1 MLGPKLQGTYDRLL
15 PIVQKHDKYAI
26 PSVGFNRS
34 YPWVLLS
41 SVILFVVF
49 TGLSLGY
56 FVPYLLLA
64 IILYFT
70 VSGGARIFLERKMR
84 AYNLNPDELVTYYSC
99 GIMIGIEN
107 LNSSTTKGK
116 PQLRKDYQR
125 LMERQARKL
134 LLVLETSWTHGN
146 FKLASNVFGESLSKL
161 KQGFRQ
167 KVIPCI
173 ENSDP
178 KHPEDLGRIETIL
191 LTLVLAQSVTDIEHL
206 NDSIVKLEAPAV
218 QRKGRFGRFS
228 NYLLQSRGI
237 KFLIQHKSTQHIL
250 AMSSI
255 VLVSLVV
262 YLIGFY
268 IVGASRDN
276 SYLTAAG
283 IGGALAVGYLF
294 QYGRR
299 QKEG

>member
-1 MLGPKLQGTYDRLL
+1 
-15 PIVQKHDKYAI
+15 V
-26 PSVGFNRS
+26 
-34 YPWVLLS
+34 
-41 SVILFVVF
+41 
-49 TGLSLGY
+49 
-56 FVPYLLLA
+56 
-64 IILYFT
+64 
-70 VSGGARIFLERKMR
+70 R
-84 AYNLNPDELVTYYSC
+84 AYNLSPDELVTYYSC

-107 LNSSTTKGK
+107 LNSPATKGK
-116 PQLRKDYQR
+116 AQLRKDYQR
-125 LMERQARKL
+125 PMEQQARKL
-134 LLVLETSWTHGN
+134 LSVLESSWTYGN

-178 KHPEDLGRIETIL
+178 EHPEDLGNIETIL
-191 LTLVLAQSVTDIEHL
+191 LTLVYAWSVPEIEHL
-206 NDSIVKLEAPAV
+206 NDSIAKLEVPTV
-218 QRKGRFGRFS
+218 QRKGRFVRFS

-237 KFLIQHKSTQHIL
+237 KFLIQHKLTQHIL

-255 VLVSLVV
+255 VMVSLVV

-268 IVGASRDN
+268 IVETSRDN

-299 QKEG
+299 QREG